1 MLEADEV
8 EAAKNKLLGQYALG
22 KQTNGEIAQLFGWY
36 ETLGLGIAFD
46 SDFQEKVAQV
56 TPEDI
61 QRIAQ
66 KYLQEPYLSLV
77 GPANV
82 VEKYRSQS

>member
-1 MLEADEV
+1 M
-8 EAAKNKLLGQYALG
+8 
-22 KQTNGEIAQLFGWY
+22 
-36 ETLGLGIAFD
+36 GLGIAFD

-82 VEKYRSQS
+82 VQQYRGQS